1 MGVSGPLP
9 SPPPVS
15 MLPNYKKKAFNCI
28 GAALVLSVAGF
39 ALSITQTSFAPLA
52 PPVSFSAIPI
62 FVLGAC
68 AFAKAKGYHWSLG
81 FLILTSL
88 PGLFVL
94 MLIKDRHPETAIRK

>member
-1 MGVSGPLP
+1 
-9 SPPPVS
+9 

-28 GAALVLSVAGF
+28 GAALLMSVAGF
-39 ALSITQTSFAPLA
+39 VLTLVKTPLA
-52 PPVSFSAIPI
+52 PMALPVSLSALPI

-68 AFAKAKGYHWSLG
+68 AFAKAKGYHWALG

-94 MLIKDRHPETAIRK
+94 MLIKDRHPETDNRKGGGL